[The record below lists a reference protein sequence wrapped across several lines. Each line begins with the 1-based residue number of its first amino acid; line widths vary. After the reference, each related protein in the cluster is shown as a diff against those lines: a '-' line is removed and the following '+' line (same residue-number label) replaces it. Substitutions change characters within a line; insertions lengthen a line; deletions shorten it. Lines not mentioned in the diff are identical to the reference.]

1 SLVRLQIRESLH
13 EGDKAMLHKA
23 EAAEPEDEESGDGE
37 CTPVPVEVLLDCL
50 MEDTIAAIIMKQVN
64 ISKCKKG
71 FTAYPLMVSRS
82 TRSRKSPG
90 SFGVILSSSRGARA

>member
-1 SLVRLQIRESLH
+1 MKLNNMVQIPESVVRQAVKFI
-13 EGDKAMLHKA
+13 
-23 EAAEPEDEESGDGE
+23 PEDEESGDGE

-50 MEDTIAAIIMKQVN
+50 MENTIAAIIMKQVN